1 MSKRVVSP
9 EKTIEN
15 VERYFS
21 DVGFEYELSYDN
33 IDDLDLFWSAEI
45 DIKDRKYNTT
55 FGGKGTSKIK
65 ATCSLYGEVIER
77 ISRIAQEE
85 EESFKIYD
93 LVGSEQLL
101 IKKEF
106 GNFDITDNLWCA
118 AGNTYHE
125 AILHALYEVFE
136 DRFSHQNNELYPEL
150 KCIANT
156 EEMFDWPQY
165 IHDSFVFFVQRDYR
179 FPVYAVRSLKYPDR
193 DTPYLGYE
201 RSGDRLIFKNEIT
214 SRYNTSGLRIDSSV
228 KEAITG
234 AMGENFQKY
243 REYDDR
249 TSTLN
254 KNPKKK
260 KTAPI
265 AEYKEFDSFSRDEIE
280 EELAAVINSMVPYST
295 FIGAI
300 DLTMLNSPLKVVK
313 IVTDFNINHSLDSSN
328 NLKNFFE
335 F

>member
-1 MSKRVVSP
+1 MSKRVIDP

-21 DVGFEYELSYDN
+21 DIGLEYELSYDN

-45 DIKDRKYNTT
+45 AVKNKKYNTT

-77 ISRIAQEE
+77 ISRIGQEDR
-85 EESFKIYD
+85 ESFKIHD
-93 LVGSEQLL
+93 LIRNEQLL
-101 IKKEF
+101 IKKEL
-106 GNFDITDNLWCA
+106 GNFDITNNLWCA

-150 KCIANT
+150 KCIAET

-193 DTPYLGYE
+193 DTPYVGYKKIGNRIVFDDE
-201 RSGDRLIFKNEIT
+201 ISG
-214 SRYNTSGLRIDSSV
+214 RYNTSGLRIDSSV
-228 KEAITG
+228 EEAITG

-243 REYDDR
+243 REYEDR

-254 KNPKKK
+254 KNPIKKK
-260 KTAPI
+260 API
-265 AEYKEFDSFSRDEIE
+265 TKYKEFNSFSCDKIE
-280 EELAAVINSMVPYST
+280 EELAAVLDSMEPYLT
-295 FIGAI
+295 FVGAI
-300 DLTMLNSPLKVVK
+300 DLTMPNSPLKVVK
-313 IVTDFNINHSLDSSN
+313 IVTDFNINHNLDSSN
-328 NLKNFFE
+328 NLSNFFE